1 LGSSGAAV
9 VVERLWDAAF
19 TSGCL
24 TIQRSSTNYRGS
36 REKLI
41 KGLEDGVGPKGEIK
55 GMWWDAELR
64 EARRGG
70 NEGNLANIL

>member
-1 LGSSGAAV
+1 M
-9 VVERLWDAAF
+9 LWDTVF

-24 TIQRSSTNYRGS
+24 TIQRSLINYRGC

-55 GMWWDAELR
+55 ETWWDAELR
-64 EARRGG
+64 EERRGG
-70 NEGNLANIL
+70 NGENLANIL